1 MGLEIRYS
9 VSSQTVMLA
18 KTLQAG
24 KRSISRL
31 CIILRKHKILPAQ
44 ESKGSSVI
52 VILSNGPLRDGT
64 QLTVSVFRLLL
75 KGRQL
80 QHLNHLW

>member
-24 KRSISRL
+24 KRSVSRI
-31 CIILRKHKILPAQ
+31 CIILSKHKTLPAQ

-52 VILSNGPLRDGT
+52 ILSNG
-64 QLTVSVFRLLL
+64 LLE
-75 KGRQL
+75 RQYSINGL
-80 QHLNHLW
+80 SI